1 MPGPLTIGILGLG
14 PYLYFYKTDSDCSL
28 SRARSCAPI
37 ALQGAFAEHFHTI
50 QSLSSKSLTKTK
62 SPLPPLNPKLVR
74 TKEDLDACNALIIP
88 GGESTTMAIVARNMG
103 LLEPLRDF
111 VKVQGKPT
119 WGTCAG
125 AILLSEGGVEGSKKG
140 GQDVIGGVDIRI
152 GRNGFGSQVVQII
165 EHQRRFCI
173 QSDHA
178 YRSNLSK
185 HHYKWSLQA

>member
-1 MPGPLTIGILGLG
+1 MSGPLTIGILGLA
-14 PYLYFYKTDSDCSL
+14 PYLCLYKTDSDHPL
-28 SRARSCAPI
+28 SRTRLCALI

-74 TKEDLDACNALIIP
+74 TKDDLDACDALIIP
-88 GGESTTMAIVARNMG
+88 GGESTTMSIVARNMG
-103 LLEPLRDF
+103 LLEPLREF
-111 VKVQGKPT
+111 VKVQSKPT

-140 GQDVIGGVDIRI
+140 GQDVIGGINIRI

-165 EHQRRFCI
+165 EHRRRFCMR
-173 QSDHA
+173 SDRA
-178 YRSNLSK
+178 YRANLSK
-185 HHYKWSLQA
+185 LRYKWSLQA